1 MTNCKVQD
9 SNNGVFVNSVVAMA
23 VATAKAAIPVTRAQQ
38 QMQQQISSGQHL
50 LQNAAGQIILQAVP
64 PLMPNSALY
73 QYNAEQNMLH
83 LQEIYEDHHVSSS
96 GSSSSITKSAAPG
109 SRSTDV

>member
-1 MTNCKVQD
+1 
-9 SNNGVFVNSVVAMA
+9 
-23 VATAKAAIPVTRAQQ
+23 
-38 QMQQQISSGQHL
+38 MQQHITSGQHL
-50 LQNAAGQIILQAVP
+50 LQNAAGQIIMQAVP

-83 LQEIYEDHHVSSS
+83 LHEIYEDHHLASS
-96 GSSSSITKSAAPG
+96 GSTSITKGAAG